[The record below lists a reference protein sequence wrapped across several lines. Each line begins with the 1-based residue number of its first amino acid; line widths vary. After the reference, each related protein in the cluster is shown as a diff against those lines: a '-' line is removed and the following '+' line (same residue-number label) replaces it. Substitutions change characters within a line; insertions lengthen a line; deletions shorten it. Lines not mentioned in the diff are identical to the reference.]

1 MPALRRNLPTILL
14 ALSLPAGL
22 LGYLLGGRLVA
33 AVAPGSTL
41 VELFVPLFIAGLCM
55 MPFLVP
61 WLDRRA
67 KADLAAIRALRDDTP
82 DGSPRPDSG
91 MGDTDG
97 DDAAGG
103 TDGGAAGPAHP
114 SRPPSLASATPPPR
128 CPRRWPG

>member
-1 MPALRRNLPTILL
+1 MPAVRRNVPTILL
-14 ALSLPAGL
+14 VLSLPAGL

-67 KADLAAIRALRDDTP
+67 KADLAAIRALREEPEAPLPGDEPEPP
-82 DGSPRPDSG
+82 DRRDADAGRS
-91 MGDTDG
+91 DG
-97 DDAAGG
+97 
-103 TDGGAAGPAHP
+103 
-114 SRPPSLASATPPPR
+114 
-128 CPRRWPG
+128 

>member
-1 MPALRRNLPTILL
+1 MPAVRRNLPTILL

-67 KADLAAIRALRDDTP
+67 RADLAATRAPRDDTRA
-82 DGSPRPDSG
+82 GSPRPDPVR
-91 MGDTDG
+91 GDADA
-97 DDAAGG
+97 DDAGG
-103 TDGGAAGPAHP
+103 ETDGGDGGGPANR
-114 SRPPSLASATPPPR
+114 SRPPS
-128 CPRRWPG
+128 

>member
-1 MPALRRNLPTILL
+1 MPAVRRNVPTILL

-67 KADLAAIRALRDDTP
+67 KADLAAIRALREDAP
-82 DGSPRPDSG
+82 HGPPRPDPVA
-91 MGDTDG
+91 GDADGEDIARETDG
-97 DDAAGG
+97 GDAARETDADDAAR
-103 TDGGAAGPAHP
+103 PASR
-114 SRPPSLASATPPPR
+114 SRPPS
-128 CPRRWPG
+128 

>member
-1 MPALRRNLPTILL
+1 MPAVRRNLPTILL

-22 LGYLLGGRLVA
+22 LGYPLGGRLVA

-82 DGSPRPDSG
+82 DGAPRHDPV
-91 MGDTDG
+91 
-97 DDAAGG
+97 AGG
-103 TDGGAAGPAHP
+103 ADEEDTAGETDGGDAARETDADEAAGPP
-114 SRPPSLASATPPPR
+114 NRSRPPS
-128 CPRRWPG
+128 

>member
-1 MPALRRNLPTILL
+1 MPALRRNLPTVLL

-22 LGYLLGGRLVA
+22 LGYLLGARVVA

-67 KADLAAIRALRDDTP
+67 KADLAAIRALREEAS
-82 DGSPRPDSG
+82 DGSRPGGLPR
-91 MGDTDG
+91 TDEPARPEDRDKPGWRDRGG
-97 DDAAGG
+97 DDR
-103 TDGGAAGPAHP
+103 DDD
-114 SRPPSLASATPPPR
+114 RDDD
-128 CPRRWPG
+128 

>member
-1 MPALRRNLPTILL
+1 MPAVRRNVPTILL
-14 ALSLPAGL
+14 VLSLPAGL

-67 KADLAAIRALRDDTP
+67 QVDLAASRARRAASP
-82 DGSPRPDSG
+82 APPPRPDSG

-97 DDAAGG
+97 DDAAGE
-103 TDGGAAGPAHP
+103 TDGGDAAGPANR
-114 SRPPSLASATPPPR
+114 SRPPS
-128 CPRRWPG
+128 

>member
-1 MPALRRNLPTILL
+1 MPAVRRNVPTILL

-61 WLDRRA
+61 WLDRPA
-67 KADLAAIRALRDDTP
+67 QADLPAIRALRDDTP
-82 DGSPRPDSG
+82 DGPPRPDPVVG
-91 MGDTDG
+91 DTDADDAAGDTDG
-97 DDAAGG
+97 GDA
-103 TDGGAAGPAHP
+103 
-114 SRPPSLASATPPPR
+114 
-128 CPRRWPG
+128 